1 MKRAFALFSALAA
14 LQLAIPAQAAHPTM
28 VAICGNGA
36 PIPLPMKNQEDGK
49 NQGDGQ
55 SCCKICHS
63 AMRKRFAGGNC
74 CGGDDDEEDPEP

>member
-1 MKRAFALFSALAA
+1 MKCAFAVLSMLAA

-36 PIPLPMKNQEDGK
+36 PIELPMKNQGDGK
-49 NQGDGQ
+49 NRGDGP

-74 CGGDDDEEDPEP
+74 CAGDDDEEDSGP

>member
-1 MKRAFALFSALAA
+1 VKRVCALLSAAAA

-36 PIPLPMKNQEDGK
+36 PIRLPMKDQGDGK
-49 NQGDGQ
+49 NRGDGQ

-74 CGGDDDEEDPEP
+74 CDGDDDEEDSGP